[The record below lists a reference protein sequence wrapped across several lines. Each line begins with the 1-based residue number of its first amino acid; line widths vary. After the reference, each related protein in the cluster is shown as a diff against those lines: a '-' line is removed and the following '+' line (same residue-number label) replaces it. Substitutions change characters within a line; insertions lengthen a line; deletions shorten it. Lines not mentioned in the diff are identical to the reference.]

1 LPIDDIPQEIRPL
14 VIAINR
20 ALDRLEQGYLRQREF
35 TADVAHELRT
45 PLSILRMRVETM
57 PDCDATSN
65 LLRTI
70 EGMSR
75 VVSQLLD
82 AAELETLVIDPGE
95 MVDLRHVCAEVAELM
110 APLAVAQG
118 RTLALTGAEGPIMI
132 NGNGGM
138 LSRAIRNLVEN
149 ALNHTPLGTDVEIIV
164 GESGSVRVLDRGK
177 GVPPKRRGKIFERF
191 WHRDQLCS
199 GGAGLGLSI
208 VKRIVDAHGGT
219 VTVDDRPGG
228 GADFSILFA
237 PAERPRSHEDA
248 HP

>member
-1 LPIDDIPQEIRPL
+1 
-14 VIAINR
+14 
-20 ALDRLEQGYLRQREF
+20 
-35 TADVAHELRT
+35 
-45 PLSILRMRVETM
+45 MRVETM
-57 PDCDATSN
+57 ADCDATSN

-118 RTLALTGAEGPIMI
+118 RTLALTGAERSVLI
-132 NGNGGM
+132 NGNAEM

-149 ALNHTPLGTDVEIIV
+149 ALTHTPLGTDVEIIV
-164 GESGSVRVLDRGK
+164 GESGSVHVLDRGK
-177 GVPPKRRGKIFERF
+177 GVPFERRDKIFDRF
-191 WHRDQLCS
+191 WRRDLFGS
-199 GGAGLGLSI
+199 SGAGLGLSI
-208 VKRIVDAHGGT
+208 VKRIVDAHGGI

-228 GADFSILFA
+228 GADFSMNFVLA
-237 PAERPRSHEDA
+237 NQPKSQHCS
-248 HP
+248 